1 MAVRKETQQTGL
13 MVNHSA
19 YRNVS
24 RALRALSAILAMVL
38 TMALLLLYVP
48 THTAFAEDGQ
58 QDTLT
63 IDSSTAVMTD
73 SSGYHVT
80 ATVTNTTDHDLPEGT
95 LTLALNAFYTFVS
108 RNDIQEWSEG
118 TARIP
123 TPNTV
128 GQVQVPALQP
138 GASASVSI
146 DADATQQSLQAIN
159 TWGPKPVLLS
169 YQADNTPIDEVH
181 TFVTRSGT
189 GLNTPSTPAMNITV
203 VQPLSSD
210 GWTTDT
216 NVLEQLVDK
225 GGLKSGTV
233 AKIVTLGKDDA
244 KPKELEQV
252 IAKHDGLQTIADPTY
267 LQAMTMP
274 TQVDGI
280 MQPASFDI
288 TAYSAMD
295 NAEGYSRA
303 GVKRSSWNAKK
314 AVSTYRS
321 ALGDARAQARIYAWQ
336 GTGNWTSKALTQ
348 AKQQGYD
355 TVIATHDFDESD
367 AATVETGKTVVS
379 TDAGDVTVLSAQN
392 VLTDLAQGKATS
404 TQAEADGEGSSAG
417 RLARFAAQSAFYQ
430 MEQPYSDRNLLV
442 CLSANGD
449 PADVDA
455 LMSVIEQS
463 SWLNITDL
471 NTLADADAHLTG
483 DDATAAVPDTDGLSA
498 DRRTGIEQTLN
509 TLTDTSNDVA
519 RFNAFI
525 LTDDDK
531 LNDNDAIVEWRKQLV
546 RAQSALALHALSN
559 DSAHSD
565 TMVKGAQ
572 QLASLL
578 TDGVAITPT
587 DNVTVVSETAKM
599 PVTISNSHPYPV
611 TVKVSSR
618 TNSME
623 IVTSRMDTVEVPAH
637 GEAQVAFTIRVATS
651 GNADATLSLMD
662 RQGTV
667 FGAVQ
672 TTHITSALQ
681 ISDKSGFVIIGIAVL
696 LAALGLWRQF
706 NRKKDPDE

>member
-189 GLNTPSTPAMNITV
+189 GLNTPSTPAMNI
-203 VQPLSSD
+203 
-210 GWTTDT
+210 
-216 NVLEQLVDK
+216 
-225 GGLKSGTV
+225 KSGTV

-430 MEQPYSDRNLLV
+430 MEQPV
-442 CLSANGD
+442 
-449 PADVDA
+449 
-455 LMSVIEQS
+455 
-463 SWLNITDL
+463 
-471 NTLADADAHLTG
+471 
-483 DDATAAVPDTDGLSA
+483 
-498 DRRTGIEQTLN
+498 
-509 TLTDTSNDVA
+509 
-519 RFNAFI
+519 
-525 LTDDDK
+525 
-531 LNDNDAIVEWRKQLV
+531 
-546 RAQSALALHALSN
+546 
-559 DSAHSD
+559 
-565 TMVKGAQ
+565 TMRPQ
-572 QLASLL
+572 RYP
-578 TDGVAITPT
+578 TPT
-587 DNVTVVSETAKM
+587 V
-599 PVTISNSHPYPV
+599 
-611 TVKVSSR
+611 
-618 TNSME
+618 
-623 IVTSRMDTVEVPAH
+623 
-637 GEAQVAFTIRVATS
+637 
-651 GNADATLSLMD
+651 
-662 RQGTV
+662 
-667 FGAVQ
+667 
-672 TTHITSALQ
+672 
-681 ISDKSGFVIIGIAVL
+681 
-696 LAALGLWRQF
+696 
-706 NRKKDPDE
+706 

>member
-1 MAVRKETQQTGL
+1 

-19 YRNVS
+19 HRNVS

-38 TMALLLLYVP
+38 TMALMLLCTP
-48 THTAFAEDGQ
+48 AHPAFADDNQ

-63 IDSSTAVMTD
+63 IDSSTAVITD
-73 SSGYHVT
+73 SSGYHVQ

-118 TARIP
+118 TAHIP

-128 GQVQVPALQP
+128 GQVQVPALQV

-159 TWGPKPVLLS
+159 AWGPKPVLLS
-169 YQADNTPIDEVH
+169 YQADGTPIDEVH
-181 TFVTRSGT
+181 TFATRSNT
-189 GLNTPSTPAMNITV
+189 GLDTPSTPAMNITV
-203 VQPLSSD
+203 VQPLASD
-210 GWTTDT
+210 SWTTDT
-216 NVLEQLVDK
+216 DVMDQLVDK
-225 GGLKSGTV
+225 GGLKASTV
-233 AKIVTLGKDDA
+233 TKIVTLGKNDA
-244 KPKELEQV
+244 KPKAMEQV
-252 IAKHDGLQTIADPTY
+252 IAKHGGLQTIADPTY

-274 TQVDGI
+274 TRVDGI

-288 TAYSAMD
+288 TAYSAID
-295 NAEGYSRA
+295 NAELYNKA
-303 GVKRSSWNAKK
+303 GVKQSSWNAEK

-321 ALGDARAQARIYAWQ
+321 ALGDDNAQAHVYAWQ
-336 GTGNWTSKALTQ
+336 GTGNWTAKALTQ
-348 AKQQGYD
+348 ARQQGYD

-379 TDAGDVTVLSAQN
+379 TDAGDITVLSAQN

-404 TQAEADGEGSSAG
+404 TKAKADGEGSSAG

-442 CLSANGD
+442 CLSPNGD
-449 PADVDA
+449 PTDVDA
-455 LMSVIEQS
+455 LMSVIEQA
-463 SWLNITDL
+463 SWLNVTDL
-471 NTLADADAHLTG
+471 NTLVDTDAHLTG
-483 DDATAAVPDTDGLSA
+483 DDAASAVPDGDGLSG
-498 DRRTGIEQTLN
+498 DGRSSIEQTLN
-509 TLTDTSNDVA
+509 ALADTANDIA

-531 LNDNDAIVEWRKQLV
+531 LNDHKAIAAWRRQLV
-546 RAQSALALHALSN
+546 RAQSILALHALGN
-559 DSAHSD
+559 DSTDSN

-587 DNVTVVSETAKM
+587 ENVTVVSETAKM

-611 TVKVSSR
+611 TVKVSSL

-667 FGAVQ
+667 FGSVQ

>member
-1 MAVRKETQQTGL
+1 
-13 MVNHSA
+13 
-19 YRNVS
+19 
-24 RALRALSAILAMVL
+24 
-38 TMALLLLYVP
+38 
-48 THTAFAEDGQ
+48 
-58 QDTLT
+58 
-63 IDSSTAVMTD
+63 
-73 SSGYHVT
+73 
-80 ATVTNTTDHDLPEGT
+80 
-95 LTLALNAFYTFVS
+95 
-108 RNDIQEWSEG
+108 
-118 TARIP
+118 
-123 TPNTV
+123 
-128 GQVQVPALQP
+128 
-138 GASASVSI
+138 
-146 DADATQQSLQAIN
+146 
-159 TWGPKPVLLS
+159 
-169 YQADNTPIDEVH
+169 
-181 TFVTRSGT
+181 
-189 GLNTPSTPAMNITV
+189 
-203 VQPLSSD
+203 
-210 GWTTDT
+210 
-216 NVLEQLVDK
+216 
-225 GGLKSGTV
+225 
-233 AKIVTLGKDDA
+233 
-244 KPKELEQV
+244 
-252 IAKHDGLQTIADPTY
+252 
-267 LQAMTMP
+267 
-274 TQVDGI
+274 
-280 MQPASFDI
+280 
-288 TAYSAMD
+288 
-295 NAEGYSRA
+295 
-303 GVKRSSWNAKK
+303 
-314 AVSTYRS
+314 
-321 ALGDARAQARIYAWQ
+321 
-336 GTGNWTSKALTQ
+336 
-348 AKQQGYD
+348 
-355 TVIATHDFDESD
+355 
-367 AATVETGKTVVS
+367 
-379 TDAGDVTVLSAQN
+379 
-392 VLTDLAQGKATS
+392 
-404 TQAEADGEGSSAG
+404 
-417 RLARFAAQSAFYQ
+417 

-442 CLSANGD
+442 CLSANGN

-483 DDATAAVPDTDGLSA
+483 DDATTAVPDTDGLSA

-546 RAQSALALHALSN
+546 RAQSTLALHALSN

-662 RQGTV
+662 RQDTV